1 MLFQQTPPADDAGK
15 TTKDSFKLGE
25 TLAGAVDVLGVFN
38 SNILIS
44 KTSLESVLSTFE
56 KMEDQVGRLAT
67 TFGGTRDLSQ
77 SIKEAIAGA
86 IPSVTELGGG
96 IQNVLDIQKGVVSAL
111 DTQVIL
117 SKDAYAELFA
127 VGELVSDGTKT
138 SSQTAEEMTRKFV
151 DAGYGLYNIGGEM
164 TKVLNTAR
172 EVGVSASATYTQLSK
187 SIDKLALYNF
197 ENGVEG
203 MAKMA
208 AQAAGLRIDMSK
220 TLDFADNLFNPDKAI
235 EAAASFQRLGV
246 QVQSLLD
253 PYKLMDMARNDPAK
267 LQESIIEATK
277 SLVYFDEKNQKMA
290 ILPGAQGQMRE
301 LGAIMGY
308 NAKEMAQMALNAG
321 DLDRKLK
328 EIRFPT
334 DFANDKDRQ
343 MLANMAQ
350 LSGGTYVVTFDET
363 VKDEQGNEMTRSV
376 TKAVSDLSEANR
388 RDLEKMNEP
397 AKSAIDLQKIANGH
411 LRNMDNALKAR
422 KGVVPQQIAASNAID
437 RTLKVA
443 EEKQSKVVESFNKPL
458 GLERNEQGVLTNDA
472 LRENV
477 RQYESVLTSNL
488 KSIFEGTKT
497 SEQGFADIAKEFKTG
512 MGETLQKLIEAPKE
526 FLTPE
531 QYDRMMNQIGTLT
544 TATGINTQTN
554 QQQNNPTFT
563 TPAPLTP
570 PTRLT
575 PGTSLSLPGTQQ
587 PTSVPPNTAAQQQTP
602 TNSELTVNI
611 NVNPKDLQNSVLDA
625 LRTSNVSDKIADMV
639 AKAEKDRNTMRG
651 GSRPSVAVRAGR

>member
-1 MLFQQTPPADDAGK
+1 MLFQQTTPSADETGK
-15 TTKDSFKLGE
+15 NTKDSFKLGD
-25 TLAGAVDVLGVFN
+25 TLKGAVDVLGVFN
-38 SNILIS
+38 SNILLS
-44 KTSLESVLSTFE
+44 KTSLESVLTTFE

-96 IQNVLDIQKGVVSAL
+96 IQNVMDIQKGVVAAL

-138 SSQTAEEMTRKFV
+138 SAQSAEEMTRKFV

-172 EVGVSASATYTQLSK
+172 EVGVSASATYSQLSK

-197 ENGVEG
+197 QNGVEG

-220 TLDFADNLFNPDKAI
+220 TLGFADKLFEPEAAI
-235 EAAASFQRLGV
+235 ETAASFQRLGV

-277 SLVYFDEKNQKMA
+277 SLVYFDEKNQKMS

-301 LGAIMGY
+301 LAKVMGLS
-308 NAKEMAQMALNAG
+308 NEEMAKMALNAG

-334 DFANDKDRQ
+334 DFANEKDKQ

-376 TKAVSDLSEANR
+376 TKAVSDLSESNR
-388 RDLEKMNEP
+388 KDLEKMNEP

-422 KGVVPQQIAASNAID
+422 KGVVPQQIAASNTID
-437 RTLKVA
+437 RVLQVA
-443 EEKQSKVVESFNKPL
+443 EEKQTKVVESFNKPL
-458 GLERNEQGVLTNDA
+458 GLERNEKGVLTNDA

-477 RQYESVLTSNL
+477 RQYESVLSSNL
-488 KSIFEGTKT
+488 KGLFEGTKT
-497 SEQGFADIAKEFKTG
+497 KDDAFKDIANEFKTG
-512 MGETLQKLIEAPKE
+512 MGTTLQQLIAAPKE

-531 QYDRMMNQIGTLT
+531 QYDKLISKVGSLT
-544 TATGINTQTN
+544 TSAGITPQTGQTN
-554 QQQNNPTFT
+554 GTFT
-563 TPAPLTP
+563 APTPVTP
-570 PTRLT
+570 PTRLS
-575 PGTSLSLPGTQQ
+575 PGTPLTLPGTQPATV
-587 PTSVPPNTAAQQQTP
+587 PTNTQQQTNP
-602 TNSELTVNI
+602 TNNELTVNI

-639 AKAEKDRNTMRG
+639 AKAEKDRNSMRG
-651 GSRPSVAVRAGR
+651 GARPNVALRTGR

>member
-1 MLFQQTPPADDAGK
+1 MLFQQTTPSADETGK
-15 TTKDSFKLGE
+15 NTKDSFKLGD
-25 TLAGAVDVLGVFN
+25 TLKGAVDVLGVFN
-38 SNILIS
+38 SNILLS
-44 KTSLESVLSTFE
+44 KTSLESVLTTFE

-96 IQNVLDIQKGVVSAL
+96 IQNVMDIQKGVVAAL

-138 SSQTAEEMTRKFV
+138 SAQSAEEMTRKFV

-172 EVGVSASATYTQLSK
+172 EVGVSASATYSQLSK

-197 ENGVEG
+197 QNGVEG

-220 TLDFADNLFNPDKAI
+220 TLGFADKLFEPEAAI
-235 EAAASFQRLGV
+235 ETAASFQRLGV

-277 SLVYFDEKNQKMA
+277 SLVYFDEKNQKMS

-301 LGAIMGY
+301 LAKVMGLS
-308 NAKEMAQMALNAG
+308 NEEMAKMALNAG

-334 DFANDKDRQ
+334 DFANEKDKQ

-376 TKAVSDLSEANR
+376 TKAVSDLSESNR
-388 RDLEKMNEP
+388 KDLEKMNEP

-422 KGVVPQQIAASNAID
+422 KGVVPQQIAASNTID
-437 RTLKVA
+437 RVLQVA
-443 EEKQSKVVESFNKPL
+443 EEKQTKV
-458 GLERNEQGVLTNDA
+458 
-472 LRENV
+472 
-477 RQYESVLTSNL
+477 
-488 KSIFEGTKT
+488 
-497 SEQGFADIAKEFKTG
+497 
-512 MGETLQKLIEAPKE
+512 
-526 FLTPE
+526 
-531 QYDRMMNQIGTLT
+531 
-544 TATGINTQTN
+544 
-554 QQQNNPTFT
+554 FT
-563 TPAPLTP
+563 VDL
-570 PTRLT
+570 
-575 PGTSLSLPGTQQ
+575 
-587 PTSVPPNTAAQQQTP
+587 
-602 TNSELTVNI
+602 VN
-611 NVNPKDLQNSVLDA
+611 
-625 LRTSNVSDKIADMV
+625 
-639 AKAEKDRNTMRG
+639 
-651 GSRPSVAVRAGR
+651 

>member
-1 MLFQQTPPADDAGK
+1 MLFQNTTPPADETGKNAKDA
-15 TTKDSFKLGE
+15 FKLSE
-25 TLAGAVDVLGVFN
+25 TLKGAVDISGVIK
-38 SNILIS
+38 SNILI
-44 KTSLESVLSTFE
+44 TEAGLNSVLTNFE
-56 KMEDQVGRLAT
+56 KMEDQVGRLAS
-67 TFGGTRDLSQ
+67 TFGGTRDLAQ

-138 SSQTAEEMTRKFV
+138 SAQSAEEMTRKFV

-172 EVGVSASATYTQLSK
+172 EVGVTASATYAQLSK

-197 ENGVEG
+197 DNGVQG

-220 TLDFADNLFNPDKAI
+220 TLSFADKLFNPEDAI
-235 EAAASFQRLGV
+235 ETAASFQRLGV

-301 LGAIMGY
+301 LGKVMGL
-308 NAKEMAQMALNAG
+308 NADEIAKMAMNAG

-334 DFANDKDRQ
+334 DFANEKDRQ

-376 TKAVSDLSEANR
+376 TKAVSDLSESNR

-411 LRNMDNALKAR
+411 LRNMDNALRAR
-422 KGVVPQQIAASNAID
+422 KGVVPQQIAASNYID
-437 RTLKVA
+437 KALKVA
-443 EEKQSKVVESFNKPL
+443 EEKQTQVIESFNKPL
-458 GLERNEQGVLTNDA
+458 GLERTEKGILSNEMLQ
-472 LRENV
+472 
-477 RQYESVLTSNL
+477 QSVLQYQKSLFDNLTSV
-488 KSIFEGTKT
+488 FEGRKT
-497 SEQGFADIAKEFKTG
+497 TQEAFSDIATDFKTG
-512 MGETLQKLIEAPKE
+512 MSKTFQELKEAPKG
-526 FLTPE
+526 FMNQS
-531 QYDRMMNQIGTLT
+531 QYDRLSNSLTDLMSQLNITTTPPTPGT
-544 TATGINTQTN
+544 TGT
-554 QQQNNPTFT
+554 TFT
-563 TPAPLTP
+563 LPTPLTP
-570 PTRLT
+570 TTRLT
-575 PGTSLSLPGTQQ
+575 PGTPLTLPT
-587 PTSVPPNTAAQQQTP
+587 TTP
-602 TNSELTVNI
+602 TTRTPTQTTTTTPPVNNELTINI
-611 NVNPKDLQNSVLDA
+611 NVNPKDLQNSVIDA
-625 LRTSNVSDKIADMV
+625 LRTSNVADKIANMV
-639 AKAEKDRNTMRG
+639 AEKEKERNTLRG
-651 GSRPSVAVRAGR
+651 GQRPSVAVRGR

>member
-1 MLFQQTPPADDAGK
+1 MLFQQTTPSADETGK
-15 TTKDSFKLGE
+15 NTKDPFKLGE
-25 TLAGAVDVLGVFN
+25 TLKGAVDVLGVFN
-38 SNILIS
+38 SNILLS

-96 IQNVLDIQKGVVSAL
+96 IQNVMDIQKGVVAAL

-138 SSQTAEEMTRKFV
+138 SAQSAEEMTRKFV

-172 EVGVSASATYTQLSK
+172 EVGVSASATYSQLSK

-197 ENGVEG
+197 QNGVEG

-220 TLDFADNLFNPDKAI
+220 TLGFADKLFEPEAAI
-235 EAAASFQRLGV
+235 ETAASFQRLGV

-277 SLVYFDEKNQKMA
+277 SLVYFDEKNQKMS

-301 LGAIMGY
+301 LAKVMGLS
-308 NAKEMAQMALNAG
+308 NEEMAKMALNAG

-334 DFANDKDRQ
+334 DFANEKDKQ

-376 TKAVSDLSEANR
+376 TKAVSDLSESNR
-388 RDLEKMNEP
+388 KDLEKMNEP

-422 KGVVPQQIAASNAID
+422 KGVVPQQIAASNTID
-437 RTLKVA
+437 RVLKVA
-443 EEKQSKVVESFNKPL
+443 EEKQTKVVESFNKPL

-477 RQYESVLTSNL
+477 RQYESVLSSNL
-488 KSIFEGTKT
+488 KGLFEGTKT
-497 SEQGFADIAKEFKTG
+497 KEEAFNDITNQFKTG
-512 MGETLQKLIEAPKE
+512 MGTTLQQLMAAPKE
-526 FLTPE
+526 FLSPE
-531 QYDRMMNQIGTLT
+531 QYDKLVTSISTLT
-544 TATGINTQTN
+544 TSAGINTQTGQTN
-554 QQQNNPTFT
+554 TTFT
-563 TPAPLTP
+563 APTPVAP

-575 PGTSLSLPGTQQ
+575 PGTPLTLPGTQPANI
-587 PTSVPPNTAAQQQTP
+587 PTNTQQQTNP
-602 TNSELTVNI
+602 TNNELTVNI

-651 GSRPSVAVRAGR
+651 GARPNVALRTGR